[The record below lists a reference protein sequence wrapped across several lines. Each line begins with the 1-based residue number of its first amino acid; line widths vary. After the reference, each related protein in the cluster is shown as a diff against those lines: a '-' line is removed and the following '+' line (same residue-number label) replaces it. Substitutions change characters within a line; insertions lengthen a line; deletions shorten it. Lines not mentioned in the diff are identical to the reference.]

1 MGRRIDPKTC
11 SRRDLALLL
20 PAVAAAQEKPQPAK
34 LASKSFRYEDLPVKD
49 SGQNR
54 QRAVLNGLTH
64 SGFAVETHLTELGPG
79 QAPHA
84 PHKHVH
90 EEMVM
95 LQTGQLD
102 VTIEGKTTRL
112 TPGSVAFVASNEL
125 HGWKNP
131 GPDRAQYFVI
141 ALGAG

>member
-1 MGRRIDPKTC
+1 MTC

-20 PAVAAAQEKPQPAK
+20 PAVAAAQEKPQSPK
-34 LASKSFRYEDLPVKD
+34 LASKVFRYEDLPVKEN
-49 SGQNR
+49 GQNK
-54 QRAVLNGLTH
+54 QRAVLTGATH
-64 SGFAVETHLTELGPG
+64 SGFVVEMHMTELGPG

-112 TPGSVAFVASNEL
+112 TPGSSAYVASNEL
-125 HGWKNP
+125 HGWMNP
-131 GPDRAQYFVI
+131 GTERAQYFVV
-141 ALGAG
+141 ALGPGQ

>member
-1 MGRRIDPKTC
+1 MDC

-20 PAVAAAQEKPQPAK
+20 PAVAAAQENTPSKPMLP
-34 LASKSFRYEDLPVKD
+34 SRTYRYEDLAVKEN
-49 SGQNR
+49 GQNKG
-54 QRAVLNGLTH
+54 RAVLNGLTH
-64 SGFAVETHLTELGPG
+64 SNFPVELHLTELGPG

-112 TPGSVAFVASNEL
+112 TPGSVAYVASNEL

-131 GPDRAQYFVI
+131 GAERAQYFVV
-141 ALGAG
+141 ALGPEQ

>member
-1 MGRRIDPKTC
+1 MTC

-20 PAVAAAQEKPQPAK
+20 PAVAAAQEKVQKPMLP
-34 LASKSFRYEDLPVKD
+34 SKTFKYEELPVKE

-54 QRAVLNGLTH
+54 QRAVLNGPTH
-64 SGFAVETHLTELGPG
+64 SGFAVEMHLTELGPG

-84 PHKHVH
+84 PHTHVH

-95 LQTGQLD
+95 LQSGMLD
-102 VTIEGKTTRL
+102 VTIAGKTTRL
-112 TPGSVAFVASNEL
+112 TPGSVAYVASNEL

-131 GPDRAQYFVI
+131 GTDRAQYFVV
-141 ALGAG
+141 ALGQGQG